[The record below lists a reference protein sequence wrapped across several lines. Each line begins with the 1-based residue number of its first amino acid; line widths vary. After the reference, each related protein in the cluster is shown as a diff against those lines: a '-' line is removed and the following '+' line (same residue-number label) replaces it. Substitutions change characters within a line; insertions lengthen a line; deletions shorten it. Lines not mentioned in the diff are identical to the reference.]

1 MAGIARL
8 ASYDPP
14 KKPRK
19 ANAVSEPERSRGDH
33 RLDELE
39 QEAAHAR
46 RRYELYKAK
55 VYGPR
60 RASPARLRELKRERD
75 FAEGRLSRAQG
86 GLRAAE
92 KDHTHEQDALDSA
105 RIEDELKQDPN
116 RADTKIARASGA
128 PVTAVRGV
136 RERLGLYFTRR

>member
-1 MAGIARL
+1 
-8 ASYDPP
+8 
-14 KKPRK
+14 
-19 ANAVSEPERSRGDH
+19 VSEGDRSGGH
-33 RLDELE
+33 HALEQLE

-55 VYGPR
+55 VYGRR

-86 GLRAAE
+86 ALRAAE
-92 KDHTHEQDALDSA
+92 RDDTHEQEVLDDAA
-105 RIEDELKQDPN
+105 RIEAELKRDPN